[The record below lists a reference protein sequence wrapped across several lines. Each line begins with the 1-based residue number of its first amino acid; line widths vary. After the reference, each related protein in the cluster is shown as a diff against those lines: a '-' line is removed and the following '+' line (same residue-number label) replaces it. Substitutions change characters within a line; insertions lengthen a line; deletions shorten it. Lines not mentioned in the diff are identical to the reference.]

1 MVELYCVVTT
11 SVYLYSKGKMT
22 VGDYSPVDTSH
33 CSEPLMM
40 ETDGNQSSILTLFRS
55 WGPSCWCWRRH
66 SRCTWRRSWCP
77 PWRTGGQGAASPGA
91 ACWRS
96 WPGRRD
102 WTSLSS
108 RSQRFSLTNIIV
120 WSLLSSPPRTLHPSL
135 ASSLFLTEIQ
145 SKSEKCW
152 VIDWRLPSDLSVSL
166 LCLFTQGWVWRLT
179 WMARLHNIHWLL
191 IVDLLRITENWTHPE
206 VSSSALNL
214 VDMT

>member
-1 MVELYCVVTT
+1 M
-11 SVYLYSKGKMT
+11 
-22 VGDYSPVDTSH
+22 
-33 CSEPLMM
+33 
-40 ETDGNQSSILTLFRS
+40 LTLFRS

-66 SRCTWRRSWCP
+66 SRCTSRRSWCP

-179 WMARLHNIHWLL
+179 WMARLYNIHWLL
-191 IVDLLRITENWTHPE
+191 IVDLWRITEFSRTGHTQKLLRAL
-206 VSSSALNL
+206 SSWLTWRCCKDLCIYLCTIIITILYPAYK
-214 VDMT
+214 